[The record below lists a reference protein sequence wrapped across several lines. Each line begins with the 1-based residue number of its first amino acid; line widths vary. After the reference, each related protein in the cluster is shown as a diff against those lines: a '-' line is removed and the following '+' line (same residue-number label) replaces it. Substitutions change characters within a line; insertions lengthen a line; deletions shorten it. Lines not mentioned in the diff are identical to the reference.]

1 MVYLIHDEDNLYIG
15 ETTSAAVRMSQH
27 LKNDEKKN
35 LKGIEII
42 FDGRYNKSVILDY
55 EQRLIKYC
63 SVDGRFKKLLIRI
76 KVSKLFTIIIKEN
89 NIVVNSEFYGR
100 NCLTRILP
108 KTL

>member
-1 MVYLIHDEDNLYIG
+1 M
-15 ETTSAAVRMSQH
+15 T
-27 LKNDEKKN
+27 EKKN

-63 SVDGRFKKLLIRI
+63 SVDGRFKK
-76 KVSKLFTIIIKEN
+76 IINKNKGQQAIHDYYKEN

-108 KTL
+108 KIL